1 MTVVSMEPVIP
12 LVDLAAVH
20 RPLVDDLR
28 AAFERVLASSAFTGG
43 NEVEA
48 FEAALSRRL
57 GGVHVVGV
65 GSGTAALR
73 LALVAAGIGPGDEV
87 ILPTNDSFATAEAVI
102 GSGATPVLVDVDP
115 ETALLD
121 AAAVEAAVT
130 HRTTAV
136 IGVHLYGQTI
146 DADRFGALA
155 TRSGLLL
162 LEGAAQ
168 ALGAS
173 WDSRPAGTLG
183 HIAGFSFSP
192 TKGLGALGD
201 AGAVTTNDEDL
212 ARRVRLLR
220 SHGEQSRHVQV
231 VPGLCERLDGLQAAF
246 LAAKLPR
253 LDVCQAMRDDA
264 VGRYRLRLEEF
275 ERVRFLGVQSKA
287 RHVYNVLVV
296 QVPHRDEILV
306 DLNARGIGV
315 AVHYPTPIH
324 LQPACRHLGAP
335 GAFPNSEALAAS
347 VLSLPL
353 YPGLTNGQ
361 LDRIVDTLTDA
372 LARIG

>member
-1 MTVVSMEPVIP
+1 MDPVIP

-28 AAFERVLASSAFTGG
+28 AAFERVLASSSFTGG
-43 NEVEA
+43 DEVEA

-57 GGVHVVGV
+57 GGLHIVGV
-65 GSGTAALR
+65 GSGVAALR
-73 LALVAAGIGPGDEV
+73 LALVAAGIEPGDEV
-87 ILPTNDSFATAEAVI
+87 ILPANDSFATVEAVI

-130 HRTTAV
+130 RRTAAV
-136 IGVHLYGQTI
+136 IGVHLFGQTI

-155 TRSGLLL
+155 ARSGLLL
-162 LEGAAQ
+162 VEGAAQ

-183 HIAGFSFSP
+183 HVAGFSFSP
-192 TKGLGALGD
+192 TTNLGALGD
-201 AGAVTTNDEDL
+201 AGAVTTADEAL
-212 ARRVRLLR
+212 ARRVRLIR
-220 SHGEQSRHVQV
+220 SHGEQRRHVHV
-231 VPGLCERLDGLQAAF
+231 VAGHCERLDGLQAAF
-246 LAAKLPR
+246 LSAKLPR

-264 VGRYRLRLEEF
+264 VSRYRLRFADF
-275 ERVRFLGVQSKA
+275 EHVRFLGVQAKA
-287 RHVYNVLVV
+287 RHVYNLLVV
-296 QVPHRDEILV
+296 RVPHRDEVHLE
-306 DLNARGIGV
+306 LNARGIGV

-324 LQPACRHLGAP
+324 MQPACEHLGAP
-335 GAFPNSEALAAS
+335 GAFPNTETLAAS

-361 LDRIVDTLTDA
+361 LDRIVGALTDA
-372 LARIG
+372 LAKIG